1 MSPAMSALAWCWK
14 ISWGVRAMTTSLMTG
29 HMTERFR
36 APSRWR
42 AAGPRECRE
51 RIATDR
57 PSTPATA
64 GLTWEARRLAQ
75 WEPDVVVGEGLG
87 RGGGAGDHLQLG
99 ELTTQIEIRGVGEP
113 VQHGGHPPGEV
124 LRPPHALERG

>member
-14 ISWGVRAMTTSLMTG
+14 ISWGVRAMTTSLTTG
-29 HMTERFR
+29 HDGAIRG
-36 APSRWR
+36 ASRRR

-51 RIATDR
+51 RIVTDR

-64 GLTWEARRLAQ
+64 GLTRQGRRLPQ

-99 ELTTQIEIRGVGEP
+99 ELTAQVEIGGVGES

-124 LRPPHALERG
+124 LRPPP